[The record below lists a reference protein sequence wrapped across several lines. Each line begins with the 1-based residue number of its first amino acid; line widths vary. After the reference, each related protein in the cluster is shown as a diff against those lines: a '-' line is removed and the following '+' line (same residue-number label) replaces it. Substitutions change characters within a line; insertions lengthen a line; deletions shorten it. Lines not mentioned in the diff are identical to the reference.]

1 MRPDHSTRG
10 ELTMK
15 KLLLTS
21 VIGPFGVDD
30 AYGRKDNPMELMH
43 NQVTREQGLFSMR
56 FNHASFGLYLLAEN
70 VGLPTTVLDF
80 PTLERFR
87 EELAEGYDFVGISFI
102 IPNFKKAR
110 RMAEIVRQISPRT
123 EIILGGHGTAVP
135 DLEALIEHDHIC
147 RGEGVRFLRE
157 LFGEDPD
164 RPIRH
169 PVMHSSYN
177 RKVMGVPVPDGSGI
191 LIPGV
196 GCPNHCRFCATSHF
210 FGRYVTFLPTGQDL
224 FDACCAAEDELG
236 VNDFGV
242 LDENFLKLPDRA
254 RELVELMER
263 HDRYFKFGIFSSA
276 ETLAELGELDLL
288 VRLGVSFIWLGVE
301 SRTEIYDKN
310 RGVDFGALVY
320 QLRRRGIVVM
330 ASAILFLEHHDP
342 LSIHEDID
350 FAIGLDPDFLQFM
363 QLGPIPGTA
372 LYEDYEQQG
381 KLLRGVPWEEQ
392 HGQDRI
398 WFSHPAF
405 GREQTRQVLRQ
416 AFRTDY
422 ERNGPSLLRNID
434 TNLRGY
440 RYARDHEDA
449 RVRSRAAWF
458 EAFARQ
464 LRPFVRASAT
474 FAANERTVVQARKL
488 RREYREAFGRP
499 TIKERLT
506 EAAVLGFAGVES
518 LRLRTVGDVRQ
529 PPTAGKAYRPARMEK
544 PGESGLVAMPDLSAV
559 SPR

>member
-1 MRPDHSTRG
+1 
-10 ELTMK
+10 MK
-15 KLLLTS
+15 RLLLTS
-21 VIGPFGVDD
+21 VFGPFGVDD
-30 AYGRKDNPMELMH
+30 AYGRQDNPMELMH

-56 FNHASFGLYLLAEN
+56 FNHASFGLYFLAEN
-70 VGLPTTVLDF
+70 VDLPTTVLDF

-87 EELAEGYDFVGISFI
+87 EELAEGYDYVGISFI
-102 IPNFKKAR
+102 IPNFAKAR
-110 RMAEIVRQISPRT
+110 RMAEIVRQVSPGA

-135 DLEALIEHDHIC
+135 DIEAQIEHDHIC

-157 LFGEDPD
+157 LFGEDPE

-210 FGRYVTFLPTGQDL
+210 FGRYVTYLPTGQDL

-236 VNDFGV
+236 VTDFGA

-263 HDRYFKFGIFSSA
+263 HDRYFAFGIFSSA
-276 ETLAELGELDLL
+276 ETLTELGELDLL
-288 VRLGVSFIWLGVE
+288 VRLGVRFIWLGVE

-310 RGVDFGALVY
+310 RSVDFGELVV
-320 QLRRRGIVVM
+320 QLRRRGIAVM

-342 LSIHEDID
+342 VSIHEDID
-350 FAIGLDPDFLQFM
+350 FAIGLDTDYLQFM

-398 WFSHPAF
+398 WFAHPAF
-405 GREQTRQVLRQ
+405 GREQTRQVLQQ
-416 AFRTDY
+416 AFRTDL

-440 RYARDHEDA
+440 RYARDHEDP
-449 RVRSRAAWF
+449 RVRNQAESF
-458 EAFARQ
+458 ETYARQ
-464 LRPFVRASAT
+464 LRPFVRAGAVFSTHDRTAT
-474 FAANERTVVQARKL
+474 LARKL
-488 RREYREAFGRP
+488 RQEYRKAFGRS
-499 TIKERLT
+499 TLKERLT

-529 PPTAGKAYRPARMEK
+529 PPTAVKAYRHELLEIPAEAR
-544 PGESGLVAMPDLSAV
+544 LVAIPEPLTV
-559 SPR
+559 SLR

>member
-1 MRPDHSTRG
+1 
-10 ELTMK
+10 MK
-15 KLLLTS
+15 RLLLTS
-21 VIGPFGVDD
+21 VFGPFGVDD
-30 AYGRKDNPMELMH
+30 AYGRRDNPMELMH

-56 FNHASFGLYLLAEN
+56 FNHASFGLYFLAEN
-70 VGLPTTVLDF
+70 VDLPTTVLDF

-87 EELAEGYDFVGISFI
+87 EELAEGYDYVGISFI
-102 IPNFKKAR
+102 VPNFAKAR
-110 RMAEIVRQISPRT
+110 RMAEIVRQVSPGA
-123 EIILGGHGTAVP
+123 EIILGGHGTAIP
-135 DLEALIEHDHIC
+135 DIEAQIEHDHIC
-147 RGEGVRFLRE
+147 RGEGVHFLRE
-157 LFGEDPD
+157 LLGEDPN

-210 FGRYVTFLPTGQDL
+210 FGRYVTYLPTGQDL

-236 VNDFGV
+236 VTDFGV

-254 RELVELMER
+254 RELVELMEK
-263 HDRYFKFGIFSSA
+263 HERYFAFGIFSSA
-276 ETLAELGELDLL
+276 ETLTELGELDLL
-288 VRLGVSFIWLGVE
+288 VRLGVRFIWLGVE

-310 RGVDFGALVY
+310 RSVDFGELVV
-320 QLRRRGIVVM
+320 QLRRRGIAVM

-342 LSIHEDID
+342 VSIHEDID
-350 FAIGLDPDFLQFM
+350 FAVGLDPDYLQFM

-372 LYEDYEQQG
+372 LYEDYERQG

-398 WFSHPAF
+398 WFTHPAF
-405 GREQTRQVLRQ
+405 GREQTRSVLQQ
-416 AFRTDY
+416 AFLSDL

-449 RVRSRAAWF
+449 RVRSQARSL
-458 EAFARQ
+458 EEYARQ
-464 LRPFVRASAT
+464 LRPFVRA
-474 FAANERTVVQARKL
+474 AAAFSTNDRTAALARKL
-488 RREYREAFGRP
+488 SRDYREALGRP
-499 TIKERLT
+499 TVKERLS
-506 EAAVLGFAGVES
+506 EAAVLGFAAAES

-529 PPTAGKAYRPARMEK
+529 PPTAVEVYRHAQLEEPAETG
-544 PGESGLVAMPDLSAV
+544 PAAMPEPLPV
-559 SPR
+559 SLP

>member
-1 MRPDHSTRG
+1 
-10 ELTMK
+10 MK

-21 VIGPFGVDD
+21 VFGPFGVDD
-30 AYGRKDNPMELMH
+30 AYGRRENPMELMH

-56 FNHASFGLYLLAEN
+56 FNHASFGLYFLAEN

-87 EELAEGYDFVGISFI
+87 EELAEGYDYVGISFI
-102 IPNFKKAR
+102 MPNFAKAR
-110 RMAEIVRQISPRT
+110 RMAEIVRQLAPDT

-135 DLEALIEHDHIC
+135 DVEAQIEHDHIC

-169 PVMHSSYN
+169 PAMHSSYN
-177 RKVMGVPVPDGSGI
+177 RRVMGVPVPDGSGI

-210 FGRYVTFLPTGQDL
+210 FGRYVTYLPTGQDL

-236 VNDFGV
+236 VTDFGV
-242 LDENFLKLPDRA
+242 LDENFLKLPERA
-254 RELVELMER
+254 RELVKLMEQ
-263 HDRYFKFGIFSSA
+263 HDRYFTFGIFSSA
-276 ETLAELGELDLL
+276 ETLAELGDLDLM
-288 VRLGVSFIWLGVE
+288 VRLGVNFIWLGVE

-310 RGVDFGALVY
+310 QDVDFGALVF
-320 QLRRRGIVVM
+320 QLRRRGIAVM

-342 LSIHEDID
+342 VSIHEDID
-350 FAIGLDPDFLQFM
+350 YAIGLDPDYLQFM

-372 LYEDYEQQG
+372 LYEDYERQG

-405 GREQTRQVLRQ
+405 TREQTRTVLRD
-416 AFRTDY
+416 AFLTDL
-422 ERNGPSLLRNID
+422 ERNGPFLLRNID

-440 RYARDHEDA
+440 LYTRDHRDPRLRNRA
-449 RVRSRAAWF
+449 RSF
-458 EAFARQ
+458 ETYARQ
-464 LRPFVRASAT
+464 LRPFIRAGAA
-474 FAANERTVVQARKL
+474 FADNRRTSELARHL
-488 RREYREAFGRP
+488 RRQYRAAFGRS
-499 TIKERLT
+499 TVKERLT
-506 EAAVLGFAGVES
+506 EAAVLGFAGAEAI
-518 LRLRTVGDVRQ
+518 RLRTVGDTRQ
-529 PPTAGKAYRPARMEK
+529 PPTAVEAYRHELLTDEAGDGLLAVPEPA
-544 PGESGLVAMPDLSAV
+544 PA
-559 SPR
+559 